1 MSGAT
6 ARSPTP
12 RTNACVLKT
21 RLLTAAIALPVVLA
35 AIIFAPRWFFT
46 LFIAVLGLIG
56 LYEVGAMTGALSFR
70 GISILLFLGALP
82 MFAFLLGGQPGAWLP
97 AAIIVLMLVLIA
109 RVAVEGSEKPIERG
123 ALTAIGA
130 PYIGV
135 LYPYFAFLRN
145 RPGGVKLI
153 ILMLLLVVAS
163 DSGAYFA
170 GRSLGKRKL
179 APKVS
184 PHKTIEGALGGL
196 LATVVAGLILRTF
209 LEPSWTVAATAVLSA
224 LVSILAQLGDLGGS
238 ALKRSAGV
246 KDSGWIFPGHGGL
259 IDRTCSLVFA
269 AVFTYYWVK

>member
-1 MSGAT
+1 
-6 ARSPTP
+6 
-12 RTNACVLKT
+12 VLKT

-35 AIIFAPRWFFT
+35 AIIFAPNWFFT

-56 LYEVGAMTGALSFR
+56 LYEVGAMTSALSFR
-70 GISILLFLGALP
+70 GIAILLFLGALP

-97 AAIIVLMLVLIA
+97 AAIIVLMLILIA
-109 RVAVEGSEKPIERG
+109 RVAIEGTDKPIERG

-130 PYIGV
+130 PYVGV

-145 RPGGVKLI
+145 RTRGVELI
-153 ILMLLLVVAS
+153 IVMLLLVIVS

-170 GRSLGKRKL
+170 GRSLGQTKL

-184 PHKTIEGALGGL
+184 PNKTVEGAIGGL
-196 LATVVAGLILRTF
+196 AATVVAGLILRPF
-209 LEPSWTVAATAVLSA
+209 LEPAWSVVGTAVLSA
-224 LVSILAQLGDLGGS
+224 AVSILAQLGDLGGS

-269 AVFTYYWVK
+269 AVFTYYWVR